1 MRGSINE
8 GTPIAGW
15 FMKPPNV
22 MMNWAWVKLA
32 EKKKLCLL
40 RLQFWDVYFQTHP
53 GREFIWIFV

>member
-22 MMNWAWVKLA
+22 MMSWAWVKLA
-32 EKKKLCLL
+32 EKKKLSVKIAILGCLFSDTP
-40 RLQFWDVYFQTHP
+40 R
-53 GREFIWIFV
+53 